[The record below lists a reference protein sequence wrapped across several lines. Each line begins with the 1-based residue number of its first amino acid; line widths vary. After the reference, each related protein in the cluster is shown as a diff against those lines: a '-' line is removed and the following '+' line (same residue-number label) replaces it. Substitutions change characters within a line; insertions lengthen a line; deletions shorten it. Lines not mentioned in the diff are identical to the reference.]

1 MTHDYSI
8 TFLSARQSSSCLKLQ
23 CSPFSQNQRWFLT
36 FLLPTKPVLF
46 NGYTLHD
53 TAYNCFKT
61 LAIIK
66 QRSYGIVVG
75 LRLQLFGKMRHS
87 EHISYSILFRYT
99 ELLFHILLLSLS
111 LLLLQLISS
120 ITYVQI
126 RCMMSRSIPRI

>member
-23 CSPFSQNQRWFLT
+23 CSPVSQNQRWFMT

-46 NGYTLHD
+46 SGYTLHD
-53 TAYNCFKT
+53 TAYHCFTT

-66 QRSYGIVVG
+66 QRSYGMVVG

-87 EHISYSILFRYT
+87 EHISYSIVSRYIK
-99 ELLFHILLLSLS
+99 LLFHSLLSLS
-111 LLLLQLISS
+111 LLSLPLISS
-120 ITYVQI
+120 IIYVQI
-126 RCMMSRSIPRI
+126 LCRTNRSIPQI